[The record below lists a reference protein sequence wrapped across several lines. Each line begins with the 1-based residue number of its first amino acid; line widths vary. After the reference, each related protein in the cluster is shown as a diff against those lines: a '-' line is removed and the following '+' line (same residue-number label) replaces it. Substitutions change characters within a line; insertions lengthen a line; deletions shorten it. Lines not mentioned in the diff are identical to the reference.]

1 MARINE
7 HYRKLRAGYLFP
19 EIGRRVAA
27 FAAAHP
33 QAHVIRLG
41 IGDVTLPLAP
51 AVVAALRAAVD
62 EMGTREGF
70 RGYGP
75 DRGAYDF
82 LVDAIREH
90 DYAARGIEIGRE
102 EVFVSDG
109 SKQDS
114 GNIQEIFDVGATI
127 AVTDPV
133 YPVYVDTNVMA
144 GRTGEADADGQ
155 YAGIL
160 YLPATE
166 GNHFTPGPPPNA
178 RADLV
183 YLCSP
188 NNPTGAVASR
198 ENLAEWVDWAR
209 RHDSVMIFDAAYDAY
224 VSDPALPRSI
234 FEIPGARECALEMRS
249 FSKRAGFTGLR
260 CAYTVIPHELA
271 GRTAAGERVPL
282 GPLWA
287 RRHATKYNAVPY
299 PVQRAAEAVYSPEG
313 RKQTGEQVAFYLEN
327 ARVLREGLAAA
338 GFRVFGGVHA
348 PYIWMR
354 TPAGLRSW
362 DFFDQLLA
370 RAHVVVTPGAGFG
383 SAGEGYVRIS
393 AFNSRENV
401 AEAVERIRRVFGGA

>member
-27 FAAAHP
+27 FAERNPDAKI
-33 QAHVIRLG
+33 IRLG

-62 EMGTREGF
+62 EMGTPEGF

-90 DYAARGIEIGRE
+90 DYAARGVEIARD

-114 GNIQEIFDVGATI
+114 GNIQEIFDVGCTV

-144 GRTGEADADGQ
+144 GRTGPADESGRF
-155 YAGIL
+155 AGIL
-160 YLPATE
+160 YLPATRE
-166 GNHFTPGPPPNA
+166 NGFTPEPPRE

-188 NNPTGAVASR
+188 NNPTGAVARR
-198 ENLAEWVDWAR
+198 ENLAAWVAWAR
-209 RHDSVMIFDAAYDAY
+209 RHDAVIVFDAAYDAY
-224 VSDPALPRSI
+224 INDPALPRSI

-260 CAYTVIPHELA
+260 CAYTVIPRQLA
-271 GRTAAGERVPL
+271 GRTAAGERVAL
-282 GPLWA
+282 AELWA
-287 RRHATKYNAVPY
+287 RRQATKYNAVPY

-313 RKQTGEQVAFYLEN
+313 RKQTAEQVAFYLEN
-327 ARVLREGLAAA
+327 ARVLREGLSAA
-338 GFRVFGGVHA
+338 GFQIYGGVHA
-348 PYIWMR
+348 PYIWME
-354 TPAGLRSW
+354 TPAGIGSW
-362 DFFDQLLA
+362 DFFDQVLS

-383 SAGEGYVRIS
+383 SAGEGFVRVS
-393 AFNSRENV
+393 AFNARDRV
-401 AEAVERIRRVFGGA
+401 HEAVDRFRRAFAPA